1 MVILYFFFPR
11 IFHLMFALGAS
22 HIIRELEMGVC
33 HETENLLFK
42 ANLNVIGHQV
52 SHGRATVVFRV
63 RRLLW

>member
-1 MVILYFFFPR
+1 
-11 IFHLMFALGAS
+11 MFALGAS